1 MPSDNINKTEVIR
14 IVKDELRKINKA
26 NDLNNGSFID
36 VSREL
41 TETFKSG

>member
-26 NDLNNGSFID
+26 NDLHNGSIID

-41 TETFKSG
+41 TVTFKSG